1 MAVHRDENIQNPTAV
16 AVSPAGGEFLFFTVQ
31 AGGPVP
37 RFQFMSDVKG
47 TLLNQSRFPQDPA
60 ELYQWTYLRD
70 PSDIHQMELL
80 SLGLVFA
87 ANARYRYVVNVH
99 GPDGMLRPVLDVE
112 YRGGDST
119 DFETEVFRVVIQ

>member
-1 MAVHRDENIQNPTAV
+1 MPAQRDDHLPNPGAV
-16 AVSPAGGEFLFFTVQ
+16 AVSPSAGEFLFFTVQ
-31 AGGPVP
+31 ALVTVP

-47 TLLNQSRFPQDPA
+47 MLLNQSRFPQDPA

-80 SLGLVFA
+80 SLGLVFVGEGS
-87 ANARYRYVVNVH
+87 YRYVVNVH
-99 GPDGMLRPVLDVE
+99 GPAGPLRSVFDIE
-112 YRGGDST
+112 YTGNLA